1 MAWKRS
7 KPEETFDAVHAAEE
21 LDEAMDAGAPVVDAP
36 QPPDHYIQTLELEI
50 EGLNNLLIQ
59 KETLLLRAS
68 ARAEESLEEIERVK
82 KRLKTDADQQVEKKV
97 AKVINELLDV
107 GDDLGRAITAAQAMD
122 HNPDVV
128 KGIELVR
135 QSFGKRLEKL
145 GVTRIMALGN
155 TFDPKWHDALSAVPV
170 DDPAQDGVVLN
181 VIQEGY
187 ILNDKVLREARVV
200 VGKLSS

>member
-7 KPEETFDAVHAAEE
+7 KPEGEFDAVHAAEE
-21 LDEAMDAGAPVVDAP
+21 LDEAMVPEAPVNTDE
-36 QPPDHYIQTLELEI
+36 YIRTLEVEI
-50 EGLNNLLIQ
+50 EGLNNLLVQ
-59 KETLLLRAS
+59 KEMLLGRAT
-68 ARAEESLEEIERVK
+68 ARADESLEEIERVK
-82 KRLKTDADQQVEKKV
+82 KRLEVDAAQQVEKKV

-107 GDDLGRAITAAQAMD
+107 GDDLGRAILSAHEMD

-155 TFDPKWHDALSAVPV
+155 KFDPKWHDAISALAV
-170 DDPAQDGVVLN
+170 DDPAQDGVVLT
-181 VIQEGY
+181 VVQEGY
-187 ILNDKVLREARVV
+187 VLSGKVLRESRVV

>member
-1 MAWKRS
+1 MAWKKS
-7 KPEETFDAVHAAEE
+7 KPESKADSEFDAVHAAEE
-21 LDEAMDAGAPVVDAP
+21 LDEAMVPEVPVNTDE
-36 QPPDHYIQTLELEI
+36 YIRTLEVEI
-50 EGLNNLLIQ
+50 EGLNNLIIQ
-59 KETLLLRAS
+59 KETLLGRAN

-82 KRLKTDADQQVEKKV
+82 KRLKVDADQQVEKKV

-107 GDDLGRAITAAQAMD
+107 GDDLGRAIQAAQEMD

-145 GVTRIMALGN
+145 GVTRIMALGAK
-155 TFDPKWHDALSAVPV
+155 FDPQWHDALSAVSV
-170 DDPAQDGVVLN
+170 DDPAQDGVVLT
-181 VIQEGY
+181 VVQEGFV
-187 ILNDKVLREARVV
+187 LNNKVLREARVV

>member
-7 KPEETFDAVHAAEE
+7 KPEEETFDAVHAAEE
-21 LDEAMDAGAPVVDAP
+21 LDEAMVSDAP
-36 QPPDHYIQTLELEI
+36 QPPDQYIQTLELEI

-59 KETLLLRAS
+59 KETLLARAS
-68 ARAEESLEEIERVK
+68 AQAEESLDEIERIK
-82 KRLKTDADQQVEKKV
+82 KRLKTDADQQIEKKV
-97 AKVINELLDV
+97 AKTINELLDV
-107 GDDLGRAITAAQAMD
+107 GDDLGRAITAAQEMD

-155 TFDPKWHDALSAVPV
+155 KFDPQWHDALSAVAV
-170 DDPAQDGVVLN
+170 DDPAQDGVVLT

-187 ILNDKVLREARVV
+187 ILNTKVLRASRVV

>member
-7 KPEETFDAVHAAEE
+7 KNEEEFDAVHAAEE
-21 LDEAMDAGAPVVDAP
+21 LDEAMVPEAPVNTDE
-36 QPPDHYIQTLELEI
+36 YIRTLEVEI
-50 EGLNNLLIQ
+50 EGLNNLLVQ
-59 KETLLLRAS
+59 KEMLLGRAT
-68 ARAEESLEEIERVK
+68 ARADESLEEIERVK
-82 KRLKTDADQQVEKKV
+82 KRLEVDAAQQVEKKV

-107 GDDLGRAITAAQAMD
+107 GDDLGRAILAAQDMD

-155 TFDPKWHDALSAVPV
+155 EFDPKWHDAVSTVAV
-170 DDPAQDGVVLN
+170 DDPAQDGVVLT
-181 VIQEGY
+181 VVQEGY
-187 ILNDKVLREARVV
+187 VRGGKVLREARVV

>member
-7 KPEETFDAVHAAEE
+7 KPEGEFDAVHAAEE
-21 LDEAMDAGAPVVDAP
+21 LDEAMVPEAPVNTDE
-36 QPPDHYIQTLELEI
+36 YIRTLELEI
-50 EGLNNLLIQ
+50 EGINNLLIQ
-59 KETLLLRAS
+59 KEMLLERAT
-68 ARAEESLEEIERVK
+68 ARADESLEEIERVK
-82 KRLKTDADQQVEKKV
+82 KRLEVDAAQQVEKKV

-107 GDDLGRAITAAQAMD
+107 GDDLGRAILAAQDMD

-145 GVTRIMALGN
+145 GVTRIIALGN
-155 TFDPKWHDALSAVPV
+155 AFDPQWHDAVSAMPV
-170 DDPAQDGVVLN
+170 DDPAQDGIVLN
-181 VIQEGY
+181 VVQEGFV
-187 ILNDKVLREARVV
+187 LNDKVLREARVV